1 MPSTYS
7 SRLRLELQ
15 ATGENRI
22 TWGNKANN
30 VFSRIEDAIA
40 GYAAITM
47 TDANRT
53 LTTANGNSDEARNQI
68 ILLVGT
74 NTAVRTLTIP
84 SVSKTYIIRN
94 ATSGGFAVTVSNGTN
109 SISIAQGS
117 WAYIW
122 TDGTNIYTQDLS
134 NYALKTDI
142 DDLSGVTDAAT
153 SRTNLGLGTMAVQ
166 SANAVAITGGSAA
179 LTSVTSSTAIPI
191 SSGGTGGSTAE
202 QARANL
208 GLGSLSVVP
217 TGTVL
222 PFAGNLAPDGY
233 LFCAGQTIS
242 RTTYADL
249 FATIGTIYGAGNG
262 TTTFALPDLRGRA
275 VAGKDNMGG
284 TSSNRIANVFDGDVL
299 GATGGSET
307 HPLTEAQL
315 AAHSHT
321 GTAASAGLHSHTG
334 TTSSEGAHTH
344 TVSGTAASAGAHTH
358 TLGDSGDRWSTTGSS
373 NFGTTGAYSM
383 TSTAPTIASAGA
395 HTHTVTGTAAS
406 AGAHT
411 HDVTVAS
418 NGAHTHTLTIAATG
432 SGTPHPNVQPTIILN
447 YIIRT

>member
-315 AAHSHT
+315 ASHSHT

-358 TLGDSGDRWSTTGSS
+358 TVGLDTGNTQPGGNNLMGST
-373 NFGTTGAYSM
+373 NTTIDD
-383 TSTAPTIASAGA
+383 TIATSSAGA